1 MKILPRQQ
9 PVKLH
14 GFAKTNAIYIINIC
28 TEGIFSDVKGFYID
42 WTFLPA
48 MDEDIRFHLFSASA
62 KWYTENVNEQT

>member
-1 MKILPRQQ
+1 MLS
-9 PVKLH
+9 
-14 GFAKTNAIYIINIC
+14 IYIINIC

-48 MDEDIRFHLFSASA
+48 MDEDIRFHLFSAPA